1 MAKGN
6 MFQGMARGK
15 VGDVVFSR
23 LNGQQI
29 SRVRNRAPHNPRSEK
44 QLTQRIIMN
53 TVMQAYSKM
62 SAIVDHSFEGYKA
75 GQETMSQFM
84 SLNAKALRTKVANA
98 VANNDDLASLYA
110 FTPLGSSYYSPND
123 FILSKGTL
131 PEVVPS
137 TGVGSTVST
146 LQLEFSDTSLTY
158 QTVIDAYGL
167 KRGDQIT
174 FVCMYASPSNSEDG
188 EFIYTRVILDP
199 TSADGTP
206 APLSSN
212 LIDSVNGKIN
222 VPSPRNEGT
231 FRSLSVGMGTSSVT
245 LEYTLSNKI
254 LISAAVILSSKKA
267 DGTWARSNSKF
278 ITFNLGAFAQGYL
291 SFAEALDRAMYGD
304 IDFLS
309 DRYLNNAGTGNLP
322 NTSTEIIPSV
332 GTGAATGVYVI
343 GRSIPVYMSGS
354 GSSITPIVVGQDLVL
369 ANASSSFI
377 PSVIAEGWSINVIG
391 QGNLA
396 VTDYTLADLFKQAFD
411 NKINPT
417 PPERP

>member
-84 SLNAKALRTKVANA
+84 SLNAKLLRSKVANA
-98 VANNDDLASLYA
+98 IANNEDLASLYA
-110 FTPLGSSYYSPND
+110 FTPLGSSYYSPNE
-123 FILSKGTL
+123 FIVAKGSLPTLTAEPLSAGGAAAKTIIANGGETY
-131 PEVVPS
+131 E
-137 TGVGSTVST
+137 
-146 LQLEFSDTSLTY
+146 SL
-158 QTVIDAYGL
+158 ISALGL
-167 KRGDQIT
+167 KRGDQLT
-174 FVCMYASPSNSEDG
+174 FIAMYANPSNDQDG
-188 EFIYTRVILDP
+188 QFLFARVILDP
-199 TSADGTP
+199 TNADGTP
-206 APLSSN
+206 APLSSALTTSGISFN
-212 LIDSVNGKIN
+212 L
-222 VPSPRNEGT
+222 PSPRNEGS
-231 FRSLSVGMGTSSVT
+231 FNSLDIATSPQGQLTITWGFTSQ
-245 LEYTLSNKI
+245 I
-254 LISAAVILSSKKA
+254 LTSAAVIISSKKA
-267 DGTWARSNSKF
+267 DGTWARSNAVLS
-278 ITFNLGAFAQGYL
+278 ISGLGAFASGFL

-391 QGNLA
+391 QGNLG
-396 VTDYTLADLFKQAFD
+396 VTDNTLADLFKQAFD